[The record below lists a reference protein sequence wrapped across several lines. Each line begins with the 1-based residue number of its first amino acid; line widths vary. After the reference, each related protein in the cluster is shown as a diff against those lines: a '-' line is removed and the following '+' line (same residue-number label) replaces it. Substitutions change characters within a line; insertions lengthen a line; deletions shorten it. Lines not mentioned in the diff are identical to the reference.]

1 MDETSWEGA
10 LRRPAGL
17 VTGGPGEGF
26 AARLNA
32 WLADA
37 QVEGSAGARAQ
48 EHWLRAAAEADGT
61 FVGVLVDLAE
71 RAVGITI
78 SMRGGRRH
86 HGRIDVIGADF
97 VALHLPSGSEVL
109 LTLEGVTAVRTAP
122 RVDATVGEQ
131 VLTTTFRLAEVLGEL
146 AAERSRAMLVPIDGA
161 DAVAGE
167 LRAVGHDVVTVR
179 CEGDPPATA
188 YVPLNA
194 IAEVALA

>member
-10 LRRPAGL
+10 LRDPAGL
-17 VTGGPGEGF
+17 VAGAPAGF
-26 AARLNA
+26 AARLHG

-48 EHWLRAAAEADGT
+48 ERWLRAAAEADAT
-61 FVGVLVDLAE
+61 FVGMLVDLAE
-71 RAVGITI
+71 RGTGVAI
-78 SMRGGRRH
+78 SIRGGRRH

-97 VALHLPSGSEVL
+97 VALHLASGKEVL
-109 LTLEGVTAVRTAP
+109 LTLETVTAVRTAP
-122 RVDATVGEQ
+122 RVDVTVGEQ

-146 AAERSRAMLVPIDGA
+146 AAERSRVLLVPVDGA

-179 CEGDPPATA
+179 PDGDPPAMA
-188 YVPLNA
+188 YVPLGA
-194 IAEVALA
+194 IAEVALP

>member
-10 LRRPAGL
+10 LRHPAGL
-17 VTGGPGEGF
+17 VTGGPGGF
-26 AARLNA
+26 AARLHT

-61 FVGVLVDLAE
+61 FTGVLVDLAE
-71 RAVGITI
+71 RGTGIAVG
-78 SMRGGRRH
+78 MRGGRRH
-86 HGRIDVIGADF
+86 HGRIEVIGADF
-97 VALHLPSGSEVL
+97 LALHLPSGSEVL
-109 LTLEGVTAVRTAP
+109 LTLEAVTAVRTAP
-122 RVDATVGEQ
+122 MADATVGEQ
-131 VLTTTFRLAEVLGEL
+131 VVKTTFRLTEVLGEL
-146 AAERSRAMLVPIDGA
+146 AAERARVLLVPVDGA

-179 CEGDPPATA
+179 SDGDPPTTT
-188 YVPLNA
+188 YVPLAA